1 MSRFLVLV
9 ASLLLV
15 AHSAIAQGQLAIGDP
30 APKLEIS
37 SWVRGDPIP
46 EFVAGHVYVV
56 EFWATWCPPC
66 KKSIPHL
73 TELQTTYKD
82 QATIVGVSAKD
93 ANGETLDRVRKHVA
107 SAGDTLA
114 YTVAFD
120 DGSKT
125 NQAYMVAARQ
135 RGIPTAFV
143 IDKHG
148 KIAWIGHPLMGL
160 DGVIERVVNDEFNPD
175 DAQKGEAL
183 AAEIRELIR
192 TQRHDEAMA
201 KLDGLVAID
210 PKRYGPYAAYKFG
223 YLLTTRG
230 DRPAAYAY
238 ARQAMNGPANIN
250 ANALSSIA
258 WTILTDKET
267 ASRQLDL
274 AMELSKRAVELSK
287 NQDASILDTL
297 ARAHF
302 ESGDA
307 ANAIQTQKLAISVAK
322 PAERK
327 EMEATLSRY
336 ERKQ

>member
-1 MSRFLVLV
+1 MARLLSLI
-9 ASLLLV
+9 AALLLV
-15 AHSAIAQGQLAIGDP
+15 ACPTFGQGRLSVGDP
-30 APKLEIS
+30 APKLEIAT
-37 SWVRGDPIP
+37 WVKGEPIP
-46 EFVAGHVYVV
+46 TFVSGHVYVV

-73 TELQTTYKD
+73 TELQAKFKEK
-82 QATIVGVSAKD
+82 ATIIGISAKD
-93 ANGETLDRVRKHVA
+93 ANGETLEKVQKHVEG
-107 SAGDTLA
+107 AGEAMA

-143 IDKHG
+143 VDKG
-148 KIAWIGHPLMGL
+148 GRIAWIGHPMMGL
-160 DGVIERVVNDEFNPD
+160 DGVIERLVNDDFNPA

-192 TQRHDEAMA
+192 TQQHDVAMK
-201 KLDGLVAID
+201 KLDDLVALD

-223 YLLTTRG
+223 YLLTTKV

-238 ARQAMNGPANIN
+238 AKQAMSGPIKDN

-258 WTILTDKET
+258 WTILTDKDT
-267 ASRQLDL
+267 STRQLDT
-274 AMELSKRAVELSK
+274 AMDLSKRAAELSKR
-287 NQDASILDTL
+287 QDASILDTL
-297 ARAHF
+297 ARAYF
-302 ESGDA
+302 ETGDIPA
-307 ANAIQTQKLAISVAK
+307 AIQTQKQAIAVAK

-327 EMEATLSRY
+327 DLEATLNRY
-336 ERKQ
+336 EQSQ

>member
-1 MSRFLVLV
+1 MARLLTLI
-9 ASLLLV
+9 AALLLMV
-15 AHSAIAQGQLAIGDP
+15 HPALGQNRLSVGDP
-30 APKLEIS
+30 APKIEIAT
-37 SWVRGDPIP
+37 WVKGEPIP
-46 EFVAGHVYVV
+46 EFVPGHVYVV

-73 TELQTTYKD
+73 TEIQTKFKGK
-82 QATIVGVSAKD
+82 ATIIGISAKD
-93 ANGETLDRVRKHVA
+93 ANGETLERVQKHVA
-107 SAGDTLA
+107 GAGDSMA

-143 IDKHG
+143 VDKAG
-148 KIAWIGHPLMGL
+148 RIAWIGHPMMGL
-160 DGVIERVVNDEFNPD
+160 DEVIERLVNDDFNPA
-175 DAQKGEAL
+175 DAEKGEAL

-192 TQRHDEAMA
+192 TQRHEEAME
-201 KLDGLVAID
+201 KLDDLVALD

-223 YLLTTRG
+223 YLLTTKG

-238 ARQAMNGPANIN
+238 AKQAMTGPVKDN

-267 ASRQLDL
+267 STRQLAVAMDL
-274 AMELSKRAVELSK
+274 SKRAAELSKR
-287 NQDASILDTL
+287 QDASILDTL
-297 ARAHF
+297 ARAYF
-302 ESGDA
+302 ETGDVHA
-307 ANAIQTQKLAISVAK
+307 AIQTQKQAIAVAK

-327 EMEATLSRY
+327 DLEATLSRY
-336 ERKQ
+336 EQAQ